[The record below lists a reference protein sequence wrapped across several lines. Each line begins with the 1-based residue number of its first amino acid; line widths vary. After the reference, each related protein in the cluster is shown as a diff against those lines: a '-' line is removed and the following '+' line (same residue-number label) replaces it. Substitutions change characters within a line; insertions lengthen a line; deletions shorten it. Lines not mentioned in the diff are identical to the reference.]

1 VKLLYLFVVM
11 LGLFAFGCEAR
22 REAEPVRPEGGVEAP
37 APAEGEHPAAEKAK
51 PTEES
56 PPEKKAAP

>member
-37 APAEGEHPAAEKAK
+37 AEGERPAAEKAESK
-51 PTEES
+51 EET